1 MEKIAFLYT
10 LSNVMSVDAG
20 NGKSQ
25 LSPIKYGFL
34 KSRLA
39 YSIMVVLNL
48 RGLLLLS
55 KKNWEQLKFL
65 YDNHPE
71 AVPSVFWPYQCA
83 SWGIVSRLESLHSHF
98 ACIADRFGFLRLG
111 RYGQK
116 EVVSLDEYYKGMR
129 LILNKEGIFL
139 REGMLVLSIYLQN
152 QRLFSIAFSVH
163 QSETNEMVAVIG
175 AIQGRRMEN
184 VTDIYKNMTKKLY
197 GIRPRDFMVE
207 LFQMFCKVSDVD
219 QILAVKD
226 AERQHNHYFY
236 MFKNKSEVVSLDY
249 DQVWIERGGYC
260 WNDLYYRL
268 PIEPVKKPLSKI
280 IAKKRS
286 MYRSRY
292 QLLDSIEQKLSLAV
306 ARKLPKLDR

>member
-10 LSNVMSVDAG
+10 LSNAMTVDS
-20 NGKSQ
+20 GKRNSQ
-25 LSPIKYGFL
+25 LSPLKYGYA

-39 YSIMVVLNL
+39 YLIMVILNL
-48 RGLLLLS
+48 RGVLLLS
-55 KKNWEQLKFL
+55 KQNWDQLKFL
-65 YDNHPE
+65 YRNHPE
-71 AVPSVFWPYQCA
+71 AIPSVFWPYQCA
-83 SWGIVSRLESLHSHF
+83 SWGMVKRLEALHSHF

-116 EVVSLDEYYKGMR
+116 EVISLDEYYTGMR
-129 LILNKEGIFL
+129 LIINKEGIFL
-139 REGMLVLSIYLQN
+139 REGMLVLSIYLEN

-163 QSETNEMVAVIG
+163 QSEANGLVAVIG

-184 VTDIYKNMTKKLY
+184 ITDIYKDITKKLY

-207 LFQMFCKVSDVD
+207 LFQLFCKVGDVN

-226 AERQHNHYFY
+226 AQRQHNHYFY
-236 MFKNKSEVVSLDY
+236 MFKNKSDVVNLDY
-249 DQVWIERGGYC
+249 DQVWRERGGHS
-260 WNDLYYRL
+260 WSDHYYEL
-268 PIEPVKKPLSKI
+268 PLEPVKKPLSKI

-292 QLLDSIEQKLSLAV
+292 QLLDSIEQKLSLV
-306 ARKLPKLDR
+306 VSRKVP